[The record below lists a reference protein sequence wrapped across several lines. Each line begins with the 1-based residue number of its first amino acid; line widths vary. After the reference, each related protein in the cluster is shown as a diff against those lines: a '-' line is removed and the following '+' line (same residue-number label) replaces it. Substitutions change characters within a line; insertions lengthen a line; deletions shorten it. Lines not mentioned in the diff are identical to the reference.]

1 MFIDE
6 LYNFI
11 SLIKKQKMMTKKMMA
26 IATIALGLLGV
37 SCSSD
42 DGPPVANLTLQTFNL
57 DPLTNGTTYQGWIIV
72 DGVPKPTE
80 KFTNASGNRTFTFVA
95 DDLERASEFILTIEQ
110 AGDNDNT
117 PSETRILKGDFNGN
131 SASLS
136 FEEAVTSFIGTSGT
150 FFMSTPTD
158 NDDTNEDSGVWF
170 IDNSSGSNMAGLTL
184 NTLRNG
190 WKYEGWVVINNVPVS
205 TGTFTDPAQADDFN
219 PYSSTANP
227 APPFPGEDFLN
238 NSASPDGVTFPVN
251 LRGSTVVI
259 SIEPANDLDKEPFF
273 LKPLSGN
280 IQLTDAPG
288 DLLTMNANTA
298 IPQGQVIR

>member
-1 MFIDE
+1 
-6 LYNFI
+6 
-11 SLIKKQKMMTKKMMA
+11 MMTKKMMA

-42 DGPPVANLTLQTFNL
+42 DGPAVANLTLQTFNL
-57 DPLTNGTTYQGWIIV
+57 ETLTDGTTYQGWIIV
-72 DGVPKPTE
+72 DGDAKPTP
-80 KFTNASGNRTFTFVA
+80 KFANPSGNKTFTFIA
-95 DDLERASEFILTIEQ
+95 DELNRATEFILTIEQ
-110 AGDNDNT
+110 AGDNDNV
-117 PSETRILKGDFNGN
+117 PSETRILKGNFNQD

-136 FEEAVTSFIGTSGT
+136 FEDAVTSFNGTAGT
-150 FFMSTPTD
+150 FFMGTPTD

-170 IDNSSGSNMAGLTL
+170 IDNSSGSAMAGLTL
-184 NTLRNG
+184 NPLKNG

-219 PYSSTANP
+219 PFSSTANP

-238 NSASPDGVTFPVN
+238 NSASPDGVTFPVD

-259 SIEPANDLDKEPFF
+259 SVEPLNDLDKAPFF
-273 LKPLSGN
+273 LKPLTGN

-288 DLLTMNANTA
+288 DLLTMNASTA